1 MLETLRN
8 SGYGCSIGTHFFGAV
23 AYADDV
29 LIMATSVQGL
39 QEMVNLCEL
48 HAKENNLIFST
59 DIDPK
64 KSKTMCLA
72 FNCEDKVALAPVKL
86 NGDDVPWVSKAK
98 HLGNWLHEDG
108 STDLEILSDICTS

>member
-1 MLETLRN
+1 M
-8 SGYGCSIGTHFFGAV
+8 
-23 AYADDV
+23 
-29 LIMATSVQGL
+29 
-39 QEMVNLCEL
+39 
-48 HAKENNLIFST
+48 IFST

-86 NGDDVPWVSKAK
+86 NGDDLPWVSKAK

-108 STDLEILSDICTS
+108 STDLDIQVKKGTFMQNV